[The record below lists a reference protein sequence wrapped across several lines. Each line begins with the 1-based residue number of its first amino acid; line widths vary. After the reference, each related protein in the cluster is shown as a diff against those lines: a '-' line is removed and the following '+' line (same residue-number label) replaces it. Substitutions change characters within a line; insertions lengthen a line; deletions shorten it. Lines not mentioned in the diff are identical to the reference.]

1 MPFIYYSMRV
11 YVLCSELIE
20 RITLKATLVEKK
32 VIKKIYSKEGI
43 YYLSNNILY
52 RQVNIVGEL
61 PCEEH
66 INKLIIDKNTV
77 VYEPEHFQVSPN
89 HISEIVTHYIYSL
102 PDNKMQFI
110 IEKHSD
116 EVQNEAYFNTDNYT
130 DIIKYITD
138 TFS

>member
-1 MPFIYYSMRV
+1 M
-11 YVLCSELIE
+11 IE

-52 RQVNIVGEL
+52 KQVNIVGEL
-61 PCEEH
+61 PCEKYD
-66 INKLIIDKNTV
+66 NKLIIDKNTL
-77 VYEPEHFQVSPN
+77 VYEPEHYQLSPD
-89 HISEIVTHYIYSL
+89 HISEIVTQYIYSL
-102 PDNKMQFI
+102 SDNKMQFS

-116 EVQNEAYFNTDNYT
+116 EVQDEAYFNTDNYT

>member
-1 MPFIYYSMRV
+1 MRV

-52 RQVNIVGEL
+52 RLVNVVGEL

-66 INKLIIDKNTV
+66 VNKHKLIVDKNTL
-77 VYEPEHFQVSPN
+77 VYEPEHYQLSPD
-89 HISEIVTHYIYSL
+89 HISEIIIIHTYSL
-102 PDNKMQFI
+102 PNDNNIQFI
-110 IEKHSD
+110 IEQHKNNND
-116 EVQNEAYFNTDNYT
+116 NEAYFNTDNYT
-130 DIIKYITD
+130 DIMKYITD

>member
-1 MPFIYYSMRV
+1 MRV

-61 PCEEH
+61 PCEQYD
-66 INKLIIDKNTV
+66 NKLIVDKNTL
-77 VYEPEHFQVSPN
+77 VYEPEHYQLSPD
-89 HISEIVTHYIYSL
+89 HISEIITQYIYL
-102 PDNKMQFI
+102 VTDNKMQFS
-110 IEKHSD
+110 IEKHSN
-116 EVQNEAYFNTDNYT
+116 EVQDEAYFNTDNYT

-138 TFS
+138 TF

>member
-1 MPFIYYSMRV
+1 MRV
-11 YVLCSELIE
+11 YVLCSEMIE
-20 RITLKATLVEKK
+20 RITLKATLVERK

-52 RQVNIVGEL
+52 KQVNIVGEL

-66 INKLIIDKNTV
+66 VNKHKVIVDKNTL
-77 VYEPEHFQVSPN
+77 VYEPEHYQLSPD
-89 HISEIVTHYIYSL
+89 HISEIVTQYIYSL
-102 PDNKMQFI
+102 SDNKMQFS

-116 EVQNEAYFNTDNYT
+116 EVQDEAYFNTDNYT

>member
-1 MPFIYYSMRV
+1 MRV

-52 RQVNIVGEL
+52 KLVNIVGEL
-61 PCEEH
+61 PCEEY
-66 INKLIIDKNTV
+66 INKLIVDKNTL
-77 VYEPEHFQVSPN
+77 VYEPEHYQLSPD
-89 HISEIVTHYIYSL
+89 HISEIITQYIYSL
-102 PDNKMQFI
+102 SDNKMQFI

-116 EVQNEAYFNTDNYT
+116 ESQDEAYFNTDNYT

>member
-1 MPFIYYSMRV
+1 MRV

-52 RQVNIVGEL
+52 KLVNIVGEL
-61 PCEEH
+61 PCEEY
-66 INKLIIDKNTV
+66 INKLIVDKNTL
-77 VYEPEHFQVSPN
+77 VYEPEHYQLSPD
-89 HISEIVTHYIYSL
+89 HISEIITQYIYSL
-102 PDNKMQFI
+102 SDNKMQFI

-116 EVQNEAYFNTDNYT
+116 ESQDEAYFNTDNYT

-138 TFS
+138 KFS

>member
-1 MPFIYYSMRV
+1 MRV

-61 PCEEH
+61 PCEEY
-66 INKLIIDKNTV
+66 NNLIIDKNTL
-77 VYEPEHFQVSPN
+77 VYEPEHFQVSPD
-89 HISEIVTHYIYSL
+89 HISEIVTHYIYSFS
-102 PDNKMQFI
+102 DNKMQFS
-110 IEKHSD
+110 IEKHRNED
-116 EVQNEAYFNTDNYT
+116 DNEAYFTTDNYT
-130 DIIKYITD
+130 DIIKYISD
-138 TFS
+138 TF